1 MNRTRYRAWLI
12 SIVLA
17 AVVFGIFYY
26 VYAGRQEKTITDG
39 TLVYQTVP
47 VWEEEIPA

>member
-1 MNRTRYRAWLI
+1 MNRTKYRAWLI

-26 VYAGRQEKTITDG
+26 VYMGKQEKTFQDG
-39 TLVYQTVP
+39 TLVWQM
-47 VWEEEIPA
+47 EEMNSERRTA

>member
-1 MNRTRYRAWLI
+1 MNRTKYRAWLI

-26 VYAGRQEKTITDG
+26 MYMGNEEKTFKDG
-39 TLVYQTVP
+39 TLVWQMDENYP
-47 VWEEEIPA
+47 EHMAA